1 MAALSRAAR
10 REHRLAWEK
19 AYVEARRLLA
29 AIECPPGK
37 AGAGADRYLQV
48 ARAAEL
54 RDDFEGAARALAP
67 LRLAVDRSWTPV
79 RERVDAQLSQISS
92 ATS

>member
-1 MAALSRAAR
+1 ML
-10 REHRLAWEK
+10 
-19 AYVEARRLLA
+19 
-29 AIECPPGK
+29 
-37 AGAGADRYLQV
+37 GADCYLQV

-67 LRLAVDRSWTPV
+67 LRTAVDRSWTPV